1 LSRNKLFS
9 TKMDYNEPKHVT
21 SAMFHKGGDIH
32 TPTSFFSSK
41 QTITL
46 KKAILSVYLSVSISL
61 FLKSVAP

>member
-1 LSRNKLFS
+1 
-9 TKMDYNEPKHVT
+9 MDSSEPKHVT